1 MRKLSRFFV
10 FFLFT
15 GLVTAYAP
23 MTQADMQQQGYG
35 NTAYTLSTQGSE
47 YQHRSFG
54 DSYGSKVGNKALNA
68 FANLTTSVLE
78 IPKNIINTTNKS
90 NIVYG
95 AVGGLFKG
103 LIHTAGRIGV
113 GIADLVTIPLPT
125 KPITQPLYIWD
136 DFDVDTTYGPVFR
149 LDLTPEEA
157 ESPIV
162 QVPSVAPVVAAPAVV
177 APKPEPID
185 NSKQYHQETNQK
197 LDTLFKK
204 EMMK

>member
-1 MRKLSRFFV
+1 MRKFSRFFV

-15 GLVTAYAP
+15 GLFTLYAP
-23 MTQADMQQQGYG
+23 LTQADMQQQGDS
-35 NTAYTLSTQGSE
+35 NTIIPPES
-47 YQHRSFG
+47 QHR
-54 DSYGSKVGNKALNA
+54 SYGSKVGNKALSA

-90 NIVYG
+90 NIIYG

-113 GIADLVTIPLPT
+113 GITDLVTLPLPT
-125 KPITQPLYIWD
+125 KPIAQPEYIWN
-136 DFDVDTTYGPVFR
+136 DFDVDTRYGPVFR
-149 LDLTPEEA
+149 LDPTQQA
-157 ESPIV
+157 E
-162 QVPSVAPVVAAPAVV
+162 PVVQDLRPEPAVI
-177 APKPEPID
+177 APKPEAID
-185 NSKQYHQETNQK
+185 NSKQYHQETNHK

>member
-10 FFLFT
+10 FILFT
-15 GLVTAYAP
+15 GLFMAYAP

-35 NTAYTLSTQGSE
+35 NAPVTQGGE
-47 YQHRSFG
+47 YQQRSFG
-54 DSYGSKVGNKALNA
+54 NSYGSKVGNKALNA
-68 FANLTTSVLE
+68 FANLTTGMLE

-90 NIVYG
+90 NIFYG
-95 AVGGLFKG
+95 VVGGLFKG
-103 LIHTAGRIGV
+103 LVHTGGRIGV

-125 KPITQPLYIWD
+125 KPIAHPLYVWD

-149 LDLTPEEA
+149 LDQTQEEEPAVAQAPSPE
-157 ESPIV
+157 P
-162 QVPSVAPVVAAPAVV
+162 VAAPAVV

-185 NSKQYHQETNQK
+185 NSKQYNQETNQK
-197 LDTLFKK
+197 LDTMFKK